1 MRIVPIYQAKP
12 GMRLGRSVHDQ
23 DGRLLVAAG
32 VTLSD
37 RLLRLLE
44 QQGYTALYIAD
55 RFGDV
60 ELPEL
65 VSLSTRHEVIRS
77 ISEFVEI
84 EALHARRLS
93 LSMASGHPKPEPG
106 RNVLSKARY
115 EVSQNMIRAAELLVN
130 EVMSRREVLIGMVD
144 IKSLHD
150 FSFGHSVQVALSALV
165 VGRLLGYDRTELRHL
180 GTGVLLH
187 DIGKT
192 AIPSSLWTKP
202 DDLTMEEFAK
212 MRDHPQA
219 GFEILRQTALG
230 LMPAHTAYQHHE
242 RWDGSGYPRGIAG
255 EKIIAHA
262 RVAAVCDVFDAMTSD
277 RPYKRSLHPMEALSF
292 IVANSGILFDPKVVE
307 AFSSI
312 VAPFPV
318 ATGVILSTNETAI
331 VKQLNPEALD
341 RPLVVV
347 TKDPQ
352 GHFYSNPRTIDLEL
366 HPEIRIVSYAEWYSA
381 PDTEEMAVL
390 GGLVTAA
397 FGKTLPT
404 E

>member
-1 MRIVPIYQAKP
+1 LRIVPIYQAKP

-23 DGRLLVAAG
+23 NGRLLIAAG
-32 VTLSD
+32 VTLNE
-37 RLLRLLE
+37 RFLGLLE

-55 RFGDV
+55 RLGDV

-65 VSLSTRHEVIRS
+65 VSLSTKQEVIRS
-77 ISEFVEI
+77 ITEFMEI

-93 LSMASGHPKPEPG
+93 LSMASGHPRPFTG
-106 RNVLSKARY
+106 RNILSKARY
-115 EVSQNMIRAAELLVN
+115 EVSLNMIRAAELLVS
-130 EVMSRREVLIGMVD
+130 EIMSQREVLIGMVD

-150 FSFGHSVQVALSALV
+150 YSFGHSVQVALNALV
-165 VGRLLGYDRTELRHL
+165 VGRILGYNRRELRDL

-192 AIPSSLWTKP
+192 AIPASLWMKP
-202 DDLTMEEFAK
+202 DDLTIEEFAR
-212 MRDHPQA
+212 MREHPQA

-255 EKIIAHA
+255 EKIIAYA

-277 RPYKRSLHPMEALSF
+277 RPYKQALHPVEALSF
-292 IVANSGILFDPKVVE
+292 IVANSGILFDQRIVE
-307 AFSSI
+307 AFSRI

-318 ATGVILSTNETAI
+318 ATAVILSTNETAV
-331 VKQLNPEALD
+331 VKRLNSQALD
-341 RPLVVV
+341 RPVVVV
-347 TKDPQ
+347 TKDPH
-352 GHFYSNPRTIDLEL
+352 GDYYSNPRTIDLEL
-366 HPEIRIVSYAEWYSA
+366 HPEMRIVSYADWYTA
-381 PDTEEMAVL
+381 PDTEEMVAL
-390 GGLVTAA
+390 GELVTAA
-397 FGKTLPT
+397 LDKALPK